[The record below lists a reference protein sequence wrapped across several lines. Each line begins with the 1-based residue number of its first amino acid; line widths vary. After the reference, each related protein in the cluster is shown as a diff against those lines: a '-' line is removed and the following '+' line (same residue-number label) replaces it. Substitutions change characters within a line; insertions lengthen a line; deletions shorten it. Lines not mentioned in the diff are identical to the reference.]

1 MDGRL
6 GRLPQESR
14 DQNLIQGDENMGE
27 GASIAPAMPIATED
41 TMPSDKPASKF
52 LKLTI
57 AAALLLLATAGIY
70 GLAGSVDLSEALKPE
85 RLAAALDSFGSL
97 APLVL
102 ILCMAA
108 SVVIPPIPSLPLDLA
123 AGAAFGPFFGALY
136 AVIGAEI
143 GAIVSFL
150 IGRAVGRE
158 TMSRLLKAD
167 LVFCQKCTDHQ
178 LMGMVLFA
186 RLIPIFS
193 FDVISYGAGLTN
205 ISLRTFA
212 LATLVGM
219 TPPTFAFTYLGSSV
233 VSAQWPLI
241 ALGVLMVGLFLA
253 SPKLLVRYRSS
264 WWARLVLGPEPAP
277 VLGLPAP
284 GAASVG
290 RGPAEAC
297 VGCGVSLA

>member
-1 MDGRL
+1 M
-6 GRLPQESR
+6 S
-14 DQNLIQGDENMGE
+14 E
-27 GASIAPAMPIATED
+27 GMSIAVAMSGTAEHTR
-41 TMPSDKPASKF
+41 PSGKPASNR
-52 LKLTI
+52 LKWTI
-57 AAALLLLATAGIY
+57 AASFLLLTAAGTY
-70 GLAGSVDLSEALKPE
+70 GLAGTVDPSEVFKPE
-85 RLAAALDSFGSL
+85 RLAAALDSFGAL

-102 ILCMAA
+102 ILCMAL
-108 SVVIPPIPSLPLDLA
+108 SVVIPPIPSLPFDLA
-123 AGAAFGPFFGALY
+123 AGAAFGPFLGAVY

-150 IGRAVGRE
+150 IGRAVGQE

-186 RLIPIFS
+186 RLIPVFS

-219 TPPTFAFTYLGSSV
+219 TPATFAFTYLGSSV

-241 ALGVLMVGLFLA
+241 ALGVLMAGLFLA
-253 SPKLLVRYRSS
+253 SPKLLVRYQSS
-264 WWARLVLGPEPAP
+264 WWARLIPGSEPAP
-277 VLGLPAP
+277 VLKSPA
-284 GAASVG
+284 
-290 RGPAEAC
+290 
-297 VGCGVSLA
+297 